1 VAKRSRVEG
10 ASQQLCACVVAIT
23 QSNVPADQSGRAVAP
38 FDDPNWI
45 FEVKFDGFRYR
56 DVQMSKLTSTQK
68 TSIGIVILVGASMCM
83 GLQARGWQELL
94 DVDTLRKFYTLHP
107 EQRPDAIRGAEE
119 RAKACIE
126 YAIGQ
131 SLGEAWQ
138 EAYLVT
144 TSCIRQYH
152 VVFEALGYGE
162 EQIKKNFDAIW
173 VQVRCRDPHVC

>member
-1 VAKRSRVEG
+1 
-10 ASQQLCACVVAIT
+10 
-23 QSNVPADQSGRAVAP
+23 
-38 FDDPNWI
+38 
-45 FEVKFDGFRYR
+45 
-56 DVQMSKLTSTQK
+56 MSSLTSTQR
-68 TSIGIVILVGASMCM
+68 TSIGIVILVGASVSM
-83 GLQARGWQELL
+83 GLQARGWQELS
-94 DVDTLRKFYTLHP
+94 DVETLRKIYALHP
-107 EQRPDAIRGAEE
+107 EQRLDAIRRAEE

-131 SLGEAWQ
+131 SLGEAWH
-138 EAYLVT
+138 EAYLVWA